1 MTKTTTKYGIY
12 GVAAIAAILSIS
24 LIATAMNAPSAQAVP
39 ANKVGWV
46 EYNTNVAASWDEGTK
61 GQTTQ
66 YADYTLGPYEIH
78 TSDKNDWLVT
88 FWAECATYS
97 EVQATGKKGA
107 KSDTTGAQAGA
118 SATLYYTTDDGIK
131 VLESW
136 RICQEDL
143 RIEADLNALIE
154 FVPGLNCDEEANP
167 GCGSLQFVC
176 DEFLDKER
184 TIPNPLFLTED
195 CQQWVKVYL
204 GLAGSYS
211 AAWVIMNMDA
221 GHHELYIEIDMDAGP
236 SGPTG
241 DTGALDDEPNGIK
254 SMVTIGNK
262 IFVAEP
268 IHIAQQ
274 DPLQ

>member
-12 GVAAIAAILSIS
+12 GVAAIAAILTVS
-24 LIATAMNAPSAQAVP
+24 LIVTAMNAPSAQAVP

-46 EYNTNVAASWDEGTK
+46 EENTDVIVTWLK
-61 GQTTQ
+61 GGEKKTTSV
-66 YADYTLGPYEIH
+66 TLGPYEIH

-88 FWAECATYS
+88 FWTECATTS
-97 EVQATGKKGA
+97 EVQATGKKG
-107 KSDTTGAQAGA
+107 KNSDTSGAQAGA
-118 SATLYYTTDDGIK
+118 TATLYYDQEK
-131 VLESW
+131 QSSW

-143 RIEADLNALIE
+143 QIEADLNQLIVFE
-154 FVPGLNCDEEANP
+154 EGLNCDPIADP
-167 GCGSLQFVC
+167 GCGALRFLC
-176 DEFLDKER
+176 DPDD
-184 TIPNPLFLTED
+184 PNILTEE
-195 CQQWVKVYL
+195 CQQWIKIYL

-221 GHHELYIEIDMDAGP
+221 GHHDLKIVINMDASA
-236 SGPTG
+236 SGD
-241 DTGALDDEPNGIK
+241 DTDDAIDEPNGIT

-274 DPLQ
+274 DLLQ

>member
-1 MTKTTTKYGIY
+1 MTKTTTKYGMF

-46 EYNTNVAASWDEGTK
+46 DHNTNVIAMWDKDQKDDTK
-61 GQTTQ
+61 NTNS
-66 YADYTLGPYEIH
+66 YTLGPYEIH

-88 FWAECATYS
+88 FWTECATTS
-97 EVQATGKKGA
+97 EVQATGKKG
-107 KSDTTGAQAGA
+107 KSSATSGAQAGA
-118 SATLYYTTDDGIK
+118 TATLYYDTER
-131 VLESW
+131 LSSW

-143 RIEADLNALIE
+143 QIEADLNQLIE
-154 FVPGLNCDEEANP
+154 FNPILHCDDPEDPACGGLE
-167 GCGSLQFVC
+167 FVC
-176 DEFLDKER
+176 DAND
-184 TIPNPLFLTED
+184 PDFLTEK

-221 GHHELYIEIDMDAGP
+221 GHHDLKIVIDMDASA
-236 SGPTG
+236 SGD
-241 DTGALDDEPNGIK
+241 DTDDALDEPNGIT

>member
-12 GVAAIAAILSIS
+12 GVAAVAAILSIS
-24 LIATAMNAPSAQAVP
+24 LIATAMNAQSAQAVP
-39 ANKVGWV
+39 ANKVGWL
-46 EYNTNVAASWDEGTK
+46 EDNTDVVASWTEGQALQFSET
-61 GQTTQ
+61 
-66 YADYTLGPYEIH
+66 YLGPYTIH

-97 EVQATGKKGA
+97 EVQATGKKGQ
-107 KSDTTGAQAGA
+107 KSDTSGAQAGA
-118 SATLYYTTDDGIK
+118 WATLYYDDLA
-131 VLESW
+131 LEPW

-143 RIEADLNALIE
+143 QIEADLNQLIE
-154 FVPGLNCDEEANP
+154 FVPGLNCDTDADP
-167 GCGSLQFVC
+167 DCGSLQFVC
-176 DEFLDKER
+176 DEDD
-184 TIPNPLFLTED
+184 PDFLTEE
-195 CQQWVKVYL
+195 CQQWIKIYL

-221 GHHELYIEIDMDAGP
+221 GHHDLKIHVTMDASA
-236 SGPTG
+236 SGD
-241 DTGALDDEPNGIK
+241 DTDPALDEPNGIR

>member
-1 MTKTTTKYGIY
+1 MTKTTTKYGIF
-12 GVAAIAAILSIS
+12 GVAAIVAILSVS
-24 LIATAMNAPSAQAVP
+24 LIVTATNTPSAQAVP

-46 EYNTNVAASWDEGTK
+46 EDNFDVIVTWNEGQVK
-61 GQTTQ
+61 QTDSVTI
-66 YADYTLGPYEIH
+66 GPYEIH

-88 FWAECATYS
+88 FWAECATTS
-97 EVQATGKKGA
+97 EVQATGKKG
-107 KSDTTGAQAGA
+107 KNSDTSGAQAGA
-118 SATLYYTTDDGIK
+118 TATLYYDTER
-131 VLESW
+131 LSSW

-143 RIEADLNALIE
+143 QIEADLNQLIIFE
-154 FVPGLNCDEEANP
+154 EGLNCDPEVNP
-167 GCGSLQFVC
+167 GCGSLKFKC
-176 DEFLDKER
+176 DELLEDGS
-184 TIPNPLFLTED
+184 PNPDFLTEE
-195 CQQWVKVYL
+195 CQQWIKVYL

-221 GHHELYIEIDMDAGP
+221 GHHDLKIVIDMDASA
-236 SGPTG
+236 SGDNTDP
-241 DTGALDDEPNGIK
+241 ALDEPNGIT

>member
-1 MTKTTTKYGIY
+1 MTKTTTTKYGIY

-24 LIATAMNAPSAQAVP
+24 LIATAMNAQSAQAVP

-46 EYNTNVAASWDEGTK
+46 EDNIDVLAAWNEKDND
-61 GQTTQ
+61 QDTQ
-66 YADYTLGPYEIH
+66 FNEVYVGPYEIH

-97 EVQATGKKGA
+97 EVQATGKKGQ
-107 KSDTTGAQAGA
+107 KSDTSGAQAGA
-118 SATLYYTTDDGIK
+118 WATLYYDD
-131 VLESW
+131 EPQEQW

-143 RIEADLNALIE
+143 QIEADLNQLIVFE
-154 FVPGLNCDEEANP
+154 EGLNCDEEANP
-167 GCGSLQFVC
+167 GCGSLRFKC
-176 DEFLDKER
+176 DEFLEDGS
-184 TIPNPLFLTED
+184 PNPDFLTEE
-195 CQQWVKVYL
+195 CQQWIKIYL

-221 GHHELYIEIDMDAGP
+221 GHHDLKIHVTMDAGP
-236 SGPTG
+236 SGDAIG
-241 DTGALDDEPNGIK
+241 DIDDEPNGIR

>member
-12 GVAAIAAILSIS
+12 GVAAIAAILTVS
-24 LIATAMNAPSAQAVP
+24 LIVTAMNAPSAQAVP

-46 EYNTNVAASWDEGTK
+46 EENTDVIVTWLK
-61 GQTTQ
+61 GGEKKTTSV
-66 YADYTLGPYEIH
+66 TLGPYEIH

-88 FWAECATYS
+88 FWTECATTS
-97 EVQATGKKGA
+97 EVQATGKKG
-107 KSDTTGAQAGA
+107 KNSDTSGAQAGA
-118 SATLYYTTDDGIK
+118 TATLYYDTER
-131 VLESW
+131 LSSW

-143 RIEADLNALIE
+143 QIEADLNQLIE
-154 FVPGLNCDEEANP
+154 FVPGLNCDTDEDP
-167 GCGSLQFVC
+167 DCGSLQFEC
-176 DEFLDKER
+176 DPALEEEDPE
-184 TIPNPLFLTED
+184 LFFSEA
-195 CQQWVKVYL
+195 CQQWIKIYL

-221 GHHELYIEIDMDAGP
+221 GHHDLKIVIDMDASA
-236 SGPTG
+236 SGD
-241 DTGALDDEPNGIK
+241 DTDPALDEPNGIT